1 MGRASRADEYL
12 EKEPVVKRF
21 GVIGAG
27 IWGTMH
33 ARAYAQCGDA
43 ELAAV
48 CDLDL
53 ARARGVVERFGAPGA
68 RAVDSV
74 DALLACGLDA
84 VSVATPDASHA
95 DIVIRAAERGLHIL
109 VEKPLATTVE
119 ECKAMV
125 AAADKAGV
133 ILLVDWHNRWNPPYH
148 HAREAIR
155 AGELGD
161 VRYVY
166 YRLSDAIYVATRMLP
181 WASRS
186 SVIWF
191 LGSHALDTTCWL
203 IGRRPVRV
211 SCRTTE
217 GVLKGLGV
225 DTPDLFVT
233 MVDFE
238 GGALAV
244 IENLWI
250 LPDSAPALIDHKCQ
264 VVGTR
269 GIIQIDPTHNR
280 SYEKHTDRRGVAD
293 GGGAPDWPLPDMFV
307 APEIHGRQ
315 MGFAVESIYHFAR
328 CVARGGQPLATG
340 RDGLVNTTLIR
351 AALRSV
357 DEGRPVDVTL

>member
-1 MGRASRADEYL
+1 M
-12 EKEPVVKRF
+12 KRF
-21 GVIGAG
+21 GVVGAG

-48 CDLDL
+48 CDLDARRAADL
-53 ARARGVVERFGAPGA
+53 ARRYGAPGA
-68 RAVDSV
+68 RAFDRVDE
-74 DALLACGLDA
+74 LLGCGLDA

-95 DIVIRAAERGLHIL
+95 DIVIRAAERGLHVL

-119 ECKAMV
+119 ECRAMV

-133 ILLVDWHNRWNPPYH
+133 ILMVDWHNRWNPPYH
-148 HAREAIR
+148 HARRAIA

-181 WASRS
+181 WASES
-186 SVIWF
+186 SVMWF

-203 IGRRPVRV
+203 VGRRPMRV
-211 SCRTTE
+211 SCRRTE
-217 GVLKGLGV
+217 GVLSSRGV

-250 LPDSAPALIDHKCQ
+250 LPDSSPALIDHKCEI
-264 VVGTR
+264 VGTD
-269 GIIQIDPTHNR
+269 GLIYIDPTHNGVF
-280 SYEKHTDRRGVAD
+280 EKHTAAQAA
-293 GGGAPDWPLPDMFV
+293 GAARAAGSPPDWPLPDMLV

-328 CVARGGQPLATG
+328 CVATGAQPLATG
-340 RDGLVNTTLIR
+340 RDGLLNTTLIR
-351 AALRSV
+351 AALRSA
-357 DEGRPVDVTL
+357 DEGRPVEVPA